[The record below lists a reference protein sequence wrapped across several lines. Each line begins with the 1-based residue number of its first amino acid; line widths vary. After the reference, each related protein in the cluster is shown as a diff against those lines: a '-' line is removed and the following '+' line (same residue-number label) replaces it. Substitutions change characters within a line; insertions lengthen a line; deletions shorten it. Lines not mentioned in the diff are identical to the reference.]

1 MKLKKCQKS
10 RHQNTYCCGANG
22 IVVDKRNCWPAA
34 SLPLDPSADGGTAVA
49 SGQRQRRESTEL
61 VSLAPEAKQPT
72 PRSLL
77 LHLLP
82 SSSVLVPST
91 APSPSPHPAQSTR
104 RGPRPC
110 PHPPAPP
117 KIDHPINRLLALTP
131 DPFPWIAPPP
141 TTAAVPVAP
150 PPPAARTRTSASTSS
165 AAPSARPRRR
175 RPRSHS
181 PPQTA
186 LPSPSRRS
194 TTSARTSSATSSSS

>member
-34 SLPLDPSADGGTAVA
+34 SLPLDPSADGG
-49 SGQRQRRESTEL
+49 SGKDANQPSWSPSPL
-61 VSLAPEAKQPT
+61 KQ
-72 PRSLL
+72 SNLL
-77 LHLLP
+77 RAR
-82 SSSVLVPST
+82 SSST
-91 APSPSPHPAQSTR
+91 CSPPLPCSSRPPPPLPPLTPHPAQSTR